1 MEKEL
6 VLYGGAPP
14 ANDSVPDENEEDD
27 EEDEEKTEPI
37 ASVSGI
43 FELCNQPTEFT
54 HI

>member
-27 EEDEEKTEPI
+27 EEDEETMPI

-43 FELCNQPTEFT
+43 FEPCNWLTEFT